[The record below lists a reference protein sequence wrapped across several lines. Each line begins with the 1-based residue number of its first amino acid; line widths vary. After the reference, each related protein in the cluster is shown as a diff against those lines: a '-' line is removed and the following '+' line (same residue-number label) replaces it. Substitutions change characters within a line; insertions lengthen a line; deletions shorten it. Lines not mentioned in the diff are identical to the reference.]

1 MTGGSRDTENH
12 VISSLQGPPPKKK
25 KKKKAFLGHFRSSDG
40 YAYLTMSIVNSF
52 LQSFLGVNQLYTTC
66 GSRNMENHAI
76 STL

>member
-12 VISSLQGPPPKKK
+12 VISSLQGPPPP
-25 KKKKAFLGHFRSSDG
+25 
-40 YAYLTMSIVNSF
+40 T
-52 LQSFLGVNQLYTTC
+52 FLGVNQLYTTC